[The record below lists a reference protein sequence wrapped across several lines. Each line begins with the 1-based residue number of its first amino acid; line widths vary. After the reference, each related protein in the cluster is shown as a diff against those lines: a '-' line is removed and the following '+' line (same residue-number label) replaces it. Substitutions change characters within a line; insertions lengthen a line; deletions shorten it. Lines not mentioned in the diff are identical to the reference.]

1 MHYRYLFSLSTL
13 AHPAGR
19 RGDDHVSD
27 GSLLWLV
34 QHEPQ
39 CAIVCRRRRRRRCDG
54 LDNHDQL
61 STAI

>member
-1 MHYRYLFSLSTL
+1 MHYQYLFSLSTL
-13 AHPAGR
+13 VHPAGR

-34 QHEPQ
+34 RQHGPQ
-39 CAIVCRRRRRRRCDG
+39 CAIVCRRRRRDG